1 MFGGYYASQSS
12 TAVEA
17 LLQGKLIKKCNFS
30 SHFEIFPI
38 FPDNY
43 NSQSRLDGPR
53 SFDSQDINNLMENP
67 DYVDPE
73 DFESLLEVEKEILE
87 MAKIEEKRFD
97 DDDDEKEIS
106 TVMPTKCE
114 LPATV
119 TSEAEIAE
127 VQEISVEKDED
138 QVALDVDNETPAKK
152 KYPVTPPFKT
162 INFPKEKFRRQQRLS
177 QLQKVK
183 DEEIGGPSTSQL
195 PPVRKRKADDN
206 ITPKSAETRVKK
218 KKVSLN
224 TQALEIPALPE
235 EKEARQT
242 RAAKRKT
249 VGGDTPAAVKKSKRK
264 TTD

>member
-1 MFGGYYASQSS
+1 
-12 TAVEA
+12 
-17 LLQGKLIKKCNFS
+17 
-30 SHFEIFPI
+30 
-38 FPDNY
+38 
-43 NSQSRLDGPR
+43 
-53 SFDSQDINNLMENP
+53 MENP

-97 DDDDEKEIS
+97 DDDDDEKEIS
-106 TVMPTKCE
+106 TEVMPNKCE

-138 QVALDVDNETPAKK
+138 QVALDVDVNNETPAKK